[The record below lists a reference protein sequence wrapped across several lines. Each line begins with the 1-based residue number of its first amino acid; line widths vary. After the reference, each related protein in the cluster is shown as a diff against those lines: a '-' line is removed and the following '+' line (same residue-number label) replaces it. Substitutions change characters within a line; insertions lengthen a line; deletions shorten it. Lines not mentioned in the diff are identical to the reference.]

1 MKTDLRSGDAKAGL
15 DGATMGGFADGLYG
29 LENLS
34 ARSYGKALI
43 ALAEAD
49 PRVVCLGADL
59 TQPTETHLVRDKAAE
74 RFVMVGIAEA
84 NMIGVAAGMAR
95 CGDIPFTHTFCVF
108 ATRRCYDQVAMQVAY
123 PRLNVKIVGFMPGLT
138 TPLGVSHQ
146 AIDDVALMR
155 ALPNM
160 TIVEPSGPEQVH
172 AAVRAVARHD
182 GPVYLR
188 LPVST
193 GRPDQSVALRDL
205 EIGRG
210 EVLTEGKDVA
220 IVASGVT
227 IAAALA
233 AADALAPDLSS
244 TVVNMHTGKPLDAA
258 LVRDLARSHRA
269 IVTVENHSVIGG
281 LGAAVAEVI
290 ALNGIATRFAM
301 LGVQDVFA
309 EGGST
314 AFLMGKYGIDAAAI
328 VARVRELAA

>member
-1 MKTDLRSGDAKAGL
+1 MTHGDPGAGNAGL

-29 LENLS
+29 SENLS
-34 ARSYGKALI
+34 ARSYGKALM
-43 ALAEAD
+43 ALAQAD
-49 PRVVCLGADL
+49 PRVVFLGADL
-59 TQPTETHLVRDKAAE
+59 TQPTETRLVRDKVAE

-84 NMIGVAAGMAR
+84 NMIGIAAGMAR
-95 CGDIPFTHTFCVF
+95 CGDVPFTHTFCVF

-160 TIVEPSGPEQVH
+160 TIVEPAGPEQVH
-172 AAVRAVARHD
+172 AAVRAAARHN

-193 GRPDQSVALRDL
+193 GRPDESLPLRDL
-205 EIGRG
+205 TIGVG
-210 EVLTEGKDVA
+210 EVLVRGSDIA

-227 IAAALA
+227 VSAALEA
-233 AADALAPDLSS
+233 ARMLAPALSA
-244 TVVNMHTGKPLDAA
+244 TVVNLHTVKPLDSA
-258 LVRDLARSHRA
+258 LVAELAATHRA
-269 IVTVENHSVIGG
+269 VMTVENHSVIGG
-281 LGAAVAEVI
+281 LGAAVAEVL
-290 ALNGIATRFAM
+290 ALGGLATRFAM

-314 AFLMGKYGIDAAAI
+314 AFLMRKYGIDASAI
-328 VARVRELAA
+328 VDRARELAA

>member
-1 MKTDLRSGDAKAGL
+1 MSDGDAAGL
-15 DGATMGGFADGLYG
+15 DGVTMGGFADGMYG
-29 LENLS
+29 SENLT

-43 ALAEAD
+43 ALAQAD
-49 PRVVCLGADL
+49 DRIVCLGADL
-59 TQPTETHLVRDKAAE
+59 TQPTETHLMRDKQAD

-84 NMIGVAAGMAR
+84 NMIGIAAGMAR

-108 ATRRCYDQVAMQVAY
+108 ATRRAYDQVAMQVAY
-123 PRLNVKIVGFMPGLT
+123 PRSNVKIVGFMPGLT

-172 AAVRAVARHD
+172 AAVRAVAAHD

-193 GRPDQSVALRDL
+193 GRPDESVPMRTL
-205 EIGRG
+205 EIGKG
-210 EVLTEGKDVA
+210 EVLARGDDVA
-220 IVASGVT
+220 IIASGVT
-227 IAAALA
+227 VAAALEA
-233 AADALAPDLSS
+233 ARQLAPEITA
-244 TVVNMHTGKPLDAA
+244 TVVNMHTIKPLDVA
-258 LVRDLARSHRA
+258 LVTELAGTHRA
-269 IVTVENHSVIGG
+269 VVTVENHSVIGG
-281 LGAAVAEVI
+281 LGTAVAETL
-290 ALNGIATRFAM
+290 ALGGIATRFAM

-314 AFLMGKYGIDAAAI
+314 AFLMNKYGLDAPAI
-328 VARVRELAA
+328 VAKARELLS